1 MRAVL
6 DRSHTLDGASL
17 KVTEYI
23 PPPPPKPRLMY
34 NDKVLIKGKNPDTTK
49 DGLENF
55 LEAKANV
62 TLKHYLP
69 GEEEDTVLVTFDE
82 PPDLE
87 KLEKACMKR
96 ALDKHFLKVFRV
108 PVSNCIL
115 VKGTAEKTAQ
125 STLEFYFENTRR
137 SGGGDVCE
145 VKVRE
150 DGSYLIFFEDHTV
163 IDKVCER
170 SHTVDGKT
178 LDVKLFHELI
188 GDSGEDGPKFKV
200 PDSMVITDVDPRKI
214 QFLQHSQ
221 TNKDGLEKQLS
232 SQHTTILW
240 PKNIGDSVRL
250 ECLLTKEVK
259 DCRTL
264 AKAWKATA
272 RSSLDK
278 FLDVLVVFK
287 HTILQ
292 EAWSQV
298 MDQLQS
304 MNISHPDGVTVA
316 VEKVSFEIFV
326 MGYKKFA
333 TEVSQNVEKII
344 KGIADELERKKQQIR
359 ETSPTLKH
367 HQVLMLA
374 ILHYKET
381 TEKKYTGMKVTLD
394 LRAKTVTYEG
404 LVRDVTSA
412 KLEMYEIL
420 NTMMPSEVSGFNKGK
435 YSYLQEKAV
444 KQYVAG
450 KMKKEKI
457 TAVWEMNDNRF
468 VVFAL
473 TDEGVVRAAH
483 ILKGSILETTID
495 VKKESASLLTS
506 DRWDNEE
513 QNIKAACNVLVYIK
527 VQLDKPCILIYATDT
542 DAEMVRE
549 RVANFLTMNTIYD
562 TKLTIGTGMLRY
574 LQSHCLKDIKSI
586 EDQNKTDQ
594 VTISVDNLGIK
605 IKGTEVGLSKAK
617 MAVGNVI
624 EKVTKKEHV
633 LQKPG
638 ITSLMTSD
646 ESKPK
651 VSEVEKAHGVVIV
664 PSDESE
670 DDISGVGP
678 SPPRRDGTQEMARC
692 SQPSYNLMVM
702 MGDMTNLRVDVLV
715 NAANRELLH
724 NGGLAKAIVDKG
736 GKIIQDDC
744 NDYIKQHRQLMEGDV
759 YMGNAGS
766 LRCNYIAHAVG
777 PKWQGG
783 THREEEH
790 LTEAVIKS
798 LEEANNFQQTSIA
811 LPALG
816 AGVFGY
822 PPNKATRTIVEAID
836 DFYTDNPRNCI
847 RDVYLCDVSQKNVD
861 LFIKALQN
869 KFGPKNVIISDS
881 SGGAR
886 DKWSA
891 PKAKPRKGWKKAAP
905 DATPSYDAARI
916 PINISIKLVEG
927 QIAQQKVDVIVNTC
941 SKDLKLSNGAVS
953 SSLLAAAGPQIQA
966 ECDQNYQ
973 GIAFGEIAIT
983 AGYNLKCQ
991 LVCHGSLP
999 RWDGGATSLSVLQKF
1014 MMACL
1019 NEASKRGYE
1028 SVAFPAMGTGNLS
1041 YPRDIV
1047 AREMYKIVSKYST
1060 QNPTSPVTN
1069 VMFVIYDKDAPT
1081 IKAFRTVDKS
1091 QGMSH
1096 GRGGGHRHT
1105 RTFGNDKQE
1114 GMDNQGAAASQTRDT
1129 YQEVTVDIENIEL
1142 KIYQGDITKA
1152 KVDAIVNGTNADFDL
1167 TRGIVSN
1174 TIRTIGGNG
1183 LQRQVKRLE
1192 SKMKT
1197 NGVAVTT
1204 NDPGSVMPCEMII
1217 HIDVEERGRSDWKSK
1232 FLLAMNKA
1240 DEMSVSS
1247 VAFPAMGTSKAFST
1261 TPEEIATSFVDA
1273 LVEFIDQDPDSIKE
1287 IHMVIFDRPMIQKFI
1302 IAMQTRFQKHKQ
1314 KKPKSFFNL
1323 FGGKPSQDQR
1333 FQWDP
1338 KIKVIL
1344 QDKFQFPITVYGPD
1358 RATISAAIDL
1368 LEKLLEKNYRDKVF
1382 NEDIV
1387 KSFSKKQEEQ
1397 VYELGAKHSIEVKVD
1412 VRLGRIRLIGL
1423 LEKITDA
1430 SDDVNKMI
1438 RDCER
1443 KKMQKQEA
1451 ELIGDMVQWHFID
1464 VTGSGEKFEEYPPE
1478 INLLLEKG
1486 FRDQKDKIKFPDNG
1500 GHIYVVDLNALEE
1513 FPENDRTDRV
1523 KVVRKTKLA
1532 DATFESPTDWSAMA
1546 DKDNLSV
1553 VPLTTTDPAFTSVQ
1567 QQFLASVGGA
1577 RTVIKI
1583 ERIQNRTLY
1592 QQYVAKK
1599 KLVDIQNSQNKQNE
1613 KKLWHGT
1620 ATETVA
1626 SINSHGFNRSYC
1638 GKNATAFG
1646 DGVYFA
1652 VNASYSAST
1661 TYSRPDPSGH
1671 QRMYLCKVIT
1681 GEFTQGTRGMRVP
1694 PAKGQAH
1701 LLYDSVVDTP
1711 ANPGMYIVFNDT
1723 QAYPDYLI
1731 TFQ

>member
-927 QIAQQKVDVIVNTC
+927 QIAQQK
-941 SKDLKLSNGAVS
+941 
-953 SSLLAAAGPQIQA
+953 
-966 ECDQNYQ
+966 
-973 GIAFGEIAIT
+973 
-983 AGYNLKCQ
+983 
-991 LVCHGSLP
+991 
-999 RWDGGATSLSVLQKF
+999 
-1014 MMACL
+1014 
-1019 NEASKRGYE
+1019 
-1028 SVAFPAMGTGNLS
+1028 
-1041 YPRDIV
+1041 
-1047 AREMYKIVSKYST
+1047 
-1060 QNPTSPVTN
+1060 
-1069 VMFVIYDKDAPT
+1069 
-1081 IKAFRTVDKS
+1081 AFRTVDKS